1 MANRQAYM
9 GSSEPIKLN
18 EAPLGCKR
26 AETRDDLPLYMQ
38 KKFRGT

>member
-1 MANRQAYM
+1 MSDSQEYVE
-9 GSSEPIKLN
+9 SETIKLN
-18 EAPLGCKR
+18 ESPLGSKR